1 MMSLDRGTKI
11 YAAILASICLSILL
25 AWLVTL
31 DFRVGEIDSM
41 LKQDSQIS
49 SYPYP
54 FRALEIQGN
63 TAVMSSPRSRE
74 MPAVR
79 FISLIRPDLKNLN
92 EQHPKLIE
100 AQQELAAVQSKVR
113 KLVLSR
119 EDIDRVN
126 WRIDKEWFAGRGI
139 WLE

>member
-1 MMSLDRGTKI
+1 MSLDRGTKI
-11 YAAILASICLSILL
+11 YAGILAGICLGLLL
-25 AWLVTL
+25 AWIVTL
-31 DFRVGEIDSM
+31 DFRLGEIDAM
-41 LKQDSQIS
+41 LKQDSRIS

-54 FRALEIQGN
+54 FRTYEIKGR

-79 FISLIRPDLKNLN
+79 FISLIRPDLKSLD

-100 AQQELAAVQSKVR
+100 AQKELASVQSKVR
-113 KLVLSR
+113 ELVLSR

-126 WRIDKEWFAGRGI
+126 WRLDKEWFAGKGI
-139 WLE
+139 WID